1 MAQVE
6 IIAANLK
13 TNNKNSIN
21 IKRVCAYA
29 RVSTDLEEQ
38 QTSYASQIK
47 HYSEQIKSNPNYEF
61 VGIYADEGISGTQV
75 KHRTEFMRMIDD
87 AKNDKIDMII
97 TKSISRFARNVVDT
111 LKYVRLLREHN
122 VDVYFEKENIH
133 TLDLDSEMFL
143 TFYSALLK
151 QKVSLF
157 LKMLK

>member
-1 MAQVE
+1 
-6 IIAANLK
+6 
-13 TNNKNSIN
+13 
-21 IKRVCAYA
+21 
-29 RVSTDLEEQ
+29 
-38 QTSYASQIK
+38 
-47 HYSEQIKSNPNYEF
+47 
-61 VGIYADEGISGTQV
+61 
-75 KHRTEFMRMIDD
+75 MRMIDD

-157 LKMLK
+157 LKMLKWV

>member
-1 MAQVE
+1 
-6 IIAANLK
+6 
-13 TNNKNSIN
+13 
-21 IKRVCAYA
+21 
-29 RVSTDLEEQ
+29 
-38 QTSYASQIK
+38 
-47 HYSEQIKSNPNYEF
+47 
-61 VGIYADEGISGTQV
+61 
-75 KHRTEFMRMIDD
+75 MRMIDD